1 MQRIDCMSAE
11 ALCSQPA
18 VAHRGQCSEGGGI
31 GESLIT
37 PCNCLLWHIINKV
50 DLSNPRQTIT
60 SSIVD
65 AEFAAGAHKR
75 RRSRSGSRLGELVG
89 VRGSAGGRRER
100 EGRRRRG
107 GGGEGL
113 HQRTP
118 CRDKNVSG
126 IDDPSGKKITKTIH
140 RFINTPS
147 SHRRSTIFN

>member
-75 RRSRSGSRLGELVG
+75 RRSCSGSRLGELVG
-89 VRGSAGGRRER
+89 VRGSAGGRAGG
-100 EGRRRRG
+100 GRG
-107 GGGEGL
+107 KGGGEGEGEGKDCISEL
-113 HQRTP
+113 R
-118 CRDKNVSG
+118 VG
-126 IDDPSGKKITKTIH
+126 IKMFLELMTHPAKK
-140 RFINTPS
+140 
-147 SHRRSTIFN
+147 